1 MIRTDRSG
9 DLRVVWIDRPE
20 KRNALTLAMVEALR
34 DQLGRASAD
43 ATVRGVIV
51 AGTGPSTSAGVDLN
65 EFASGTPETIRRLIG
80 ALAEACAAAR
90 RCPKPVAM
98 AIQGH
103 CLGGALELACACD
116 VRVAAR
122 EALLGMPEVMLGI
135 PSVIDAALL
144 ERHVGYGRA
153 QELVLTGN
161 PITAEQAHDWGLVNQ
176 LAEPAGLLEA
186 CATLLGRITR
196 HDADAI
202 ARQKRLFADWLN
214 LPLDEAV
221 ERSKEVLVE
230 SFASGVPQRLAR
242 EQLRR

>member
-1 MIRTDRSG
+1 MIRTEQWG
-9 DLRVVWIDRPE
+9 DLRVIWIDRPE

-65 EFASGTPETIRRLIG
+65 EFSGGTPETIRHLIG

-122 EALLGMPEVMLGI
+122 EAVLGMPEVMLGI

-144 ERHVGYGRA
+144 ERHVGSGRA
-153 QELVLTGN
+153 QELVLTGD
-161 PITAEQAHDWGLVNQ
+161 PITAEQAHAWGLVNR
-176 LAEPAGLLEA
+176 LAEPAELLEA

-196 HDADAI
+196 HNADAI
-202 ARQKRLFADWLN
+202 ARQKRLVADWLN